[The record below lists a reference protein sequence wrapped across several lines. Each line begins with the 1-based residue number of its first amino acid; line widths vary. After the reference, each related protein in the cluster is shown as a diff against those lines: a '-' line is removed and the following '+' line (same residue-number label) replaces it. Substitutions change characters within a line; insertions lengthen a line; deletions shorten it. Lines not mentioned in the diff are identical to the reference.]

1 MCAVL
6 QQQIRNQT
14 IWITSPNCTCR
25 RKRMQMVTCVLHHGT
40 CHCCKARV
48 LNGSTGPFSTG
59 ADSGNNSDQSKLG
72 WEPVPLLLPDPRR
85 PASDL
90 CSPFDFLISLAV
102 SLFFFFPYF
111 SSSAWETSEAAI
123 FCRTPVTLKP
133 KMSAKSSIIICISKL
148 VTFQSRQA
156 TCESCSSLMYC
167 NQE

>member
-1 MCAVL
+1 
-6 QQQIRNQT
+6 
-14 IWITSPNCTCR
+14 
-25 RKRMQMVTCVLHHGT
+25 MVTCVLHGT

-102 SLFFFFPYF
+102 SLFFFFFFPI
-111 SSSAWETSEAAI
+111 SPPLLEKHLRLPSSAE
-123 FCRTPVTLKP
+123 L
-133 KMSAKSSIIICISKL
+133 L
-148 VTFQSRQA
+148 
-156 TCESCSSLMYC
+156 
-167 NQE
+167 

>member
-102 SLFFFFPYF
+102 SLFFFFPLF
-111 SSSAWETSEAAI
+111 LLLCLRNIWGCHLLQNSCNSETKNVSQKQYHNLHQQISYISE
-123 FCRTPVTLKP
+123 
-133 KMSAKSSIIICISKL
+133 
-148 VTFQSRQA
+148 
-156 TCESCSSLMYC
+156 
-167 NQE
+167 